1 MENKAM
7 TNRDFL
13 VAVVNANISDEI
25 TEFANAQ
32 IQKMDARNASRKSK
46 GTKVQNE
53 NKEIKERI
61 AVAMEAGTTYTAAEI
76 VALDVDGVNSTQKA
90 SALLRQ
96 LVDDGRVTSTE
107 VKIKGKGKVKGY
119 SLTAE

>member
-61 AVAMEAGTTYTAAEI
+61 ATAMEVGTTYTAAEI
-76 VALDVDGVNSTQKA
+76 VALGVEGVNSTQKA